1 MKKFFLATAATL
13 ALFAGAAF
21 AGPTENITGCATK
34 PVEGGNYTNFVDPN
48 CYKAKDSTGID
59 PVFLDFVSSL
69 AVEDEEASE

>member
-1 MKKFFLATAATL
+1 MKKFFLATAATF
-13 ALFAGAAF
+13 AIFAGAAF

-59 PVFLDFVSSL
+59 PVFLDFVAGNL
-69 AVEDEEASE
+69 AEGEEASE